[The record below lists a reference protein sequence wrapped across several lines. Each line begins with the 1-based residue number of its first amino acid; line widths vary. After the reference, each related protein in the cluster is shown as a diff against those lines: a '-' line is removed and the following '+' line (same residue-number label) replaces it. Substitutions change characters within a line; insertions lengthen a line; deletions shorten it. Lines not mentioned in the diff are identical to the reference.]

1 MPARPQNN
9 PRPVPVGANGENVGV
24 QAGQQLRSII
34 DKALQRRRVLRF
46 KGAGHMPEML
56 LRPAVMRLE
65 QWLNDNPHPS
75 PATVRRF
82 ALGADLQ
89 VVMPSTAEGRK
100 LMDQYRQLV
109 L

>member
-1 MPARPQNN
+1 MPVRTSVHNQHDPGASARAD
-9 PRPVPVGANGENVGV
+9 VLL
-24 QAGQQLRSII
+24 AGQQLRAII

-46 KGAGHMPEML
+46 KGAGHVPEML

-65 QWLNDNPHPS
+65 QWLATNPHPS